1 MATSRGYG
9 DRIVRDPAILAGRPA
24 IRGTRISVETV
35 LAQLADN
42 PDFDE
47 LFAAYPRLTIED
59 VQACL
64 AFAEEQVRLK
74 GTRPASA
81 R

>member
-1 MATSRGYG
+1 
-9 DRIVRDPAILAGRPA
+9 
-24 IRGTRISVETV
+24 VETV
-35 LAQLADN
+35 LAQLAEN

-74 GTRPASA
+74 GTRTASA